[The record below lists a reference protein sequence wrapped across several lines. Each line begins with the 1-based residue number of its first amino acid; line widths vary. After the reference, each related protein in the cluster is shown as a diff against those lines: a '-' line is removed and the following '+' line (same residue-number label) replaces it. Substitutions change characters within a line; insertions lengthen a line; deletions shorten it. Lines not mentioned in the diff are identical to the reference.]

1 MNARRKTDKFELI
14 YKIAIAGM
22 MGFIL
27 YVVVPM
33 ENRMGNRIDEI
44 KQIQKEQFKE
54 LYDDYTALKD
64 EMNEIRLE
72 GQKNI
77 AMALDKVDEKIEKI
91 YTWFRKKDEETP
103 L

>member
-1 MNARRKTDKFELI
+1 MNARRKTDKIELI

-22 MGFIL
+22 MGFVL

-33 ENRMGNRIDEI
+33 ESRVGKRIDEI